1 MLDPIADSEMAEL
14 VNRSITNF
22 LVGNNFD
29 FFIKAKF
36 LIEDI

>member
-1 MLDPIADSEMAEL
+1 MRDPISESEIAEL
-14 VNRSITNF
+14 VNRIITNF